1 MRRRLEDTGIS
12 AEYNIFFEVMGK
24 LQKSLINNKE
34 IEIIKELFFDL
45 AYFVNVY
52 FDKIEKDSPDQNDI
66 EFIVLYRK
74 RLARFLRALN
84 SGKREEAVS
93 NIFFLKGMFYDYLLT
108 KNKKVEKENIVYA

>member
-1 MRRRLEDTGIS
+1 MSRRIEDTVIS
-12 AEYNIFFEVMGK
+12 AEQNIFFEVMAK
-24 LQKSLINNKE
+24 LQKALIQNYDLDVL
-34 IEIIKELFFDL
+34 KELFFDL
-45 AYFVNVY
+45 AYFVNIY
-52 FDKIEKDSPDQNDI
+52 FDEIEKDSPDQNDI

-108 KNKKVEKENIVYA
+108 KNKRVEKEITISA